1 MIGSAILALA
11 MQAQPGPATAG
22 SFSPAEIRTMCRG
35 ETEGPSPFRT
45 EAAIRLLAEHQRSKC
60 RMYLLG
66 LAEGLARSGE
76 GRDPPLCLPPRAERD
91 GFADRLL
98 DAVLSET
105 GDDEAA
111 LPNIVRRVILTH
123 YRCP

>member
-1 MIGSAILALA
+1 MASAIWAFA
-11 MQAQPGPATAG
+11 MAAQPQPAVDGP
-22 SFSPAEIRTMCRG
+22 FSAAEIRTMCRG
-35 ETEGPSPFRT
+35 ETEEPSPFRT

-66 LAEGLARSGE
+66 LAEGLARSRQE
-76 GRDPPLCLPPRAERD
+76 RDPPLCLPPRAERD

-98 DAVLSET
+98 DAVISEAGGT
-105 GDDEAA
+105 
-111 LPNIVRRVILTH
+111 LPSTVRRVILTH